1 MDNNQS
7 PVEEKKVPNWIVRLP
22 DDSDMDYLGR
32 IVTYMAEESPD
43 MHQIME
49 SWQIVA
55 GRDWKRTKI
64 GRETIQGQRPILSLS
79 ATDVPPKPL
88 CDEATI
94 KAWFQI
100 VGRVDYFLDSNETGH
115 PKMVFGDAL
124 RLAHPFAGRRVERTP
139 QGAGRGVDL
148 EVVVVRL
155 GVGEEGRSPDRGRG
169 EVVAAECLHS
179 RGVRVTLKEE
189 IGG

>member
-79 ATDVPPKPL
+79 ATNVPPKPL

-100 VGRVDYFLDSNETGH
+100 VGRVDYFLATKIVSGVIDGKICQPVRSIMMDISRAVLMWVAEKNVAG
-115 PKMVFGDAL
+115 FG
-124 RLAHPFAGRRVERTP
+124 PFIYYTFKRNGSHA
-139 QGAGRGVDL
+139 
-148 EVVVVRL
+148 
-155 GVGEEGRSPDRGRG
+155 
-169 EVVAAECLHS
+169 
-179 RGVRVTLKEE
+179 
-189 IGG
+189 